1 MARARRGRMAGSC
14 LEYFILNIY
23 IYISIYW
30 KIQIGSTGQRF
41 MGRLSMDL
49 FGTPRL
55 LLNMFLVLN
64 PGSVLLTASLKW

>member
-1 MARARRGRMAGSC
+1 MARARRGRMAGFC

-23 IYISIYW
+23 LEFISIFW
-30 KIQIGSTGQRF
+30 KIHFGSTGQRF

-55 LLNMFLVLN
+55 LLKMFLVLN
-64 PGSVLLTASLKW
+64 HIKPPSLKW